1 MSERPSHLD
10 VVDPLYDLI
19 RTATPVTDTDLSTP
33 AIKGALGQMAAEV
46 ANTTTTV
53 DAVPAGRRWQRRI
66 AGVTA
71 GTALMIVCVTGAAA
85 ATGIGLWT
93 GWFDSPTSTE
103 SIHFEAYL
111 NTSSPE
117 FATAFDHAT
126 AAYPLPPG
134 QTYDRTRRSLL
145 GSGVLKQVTG
155 LRGELALSSS
165 CPWSAA
171 WLAADRLQDVARQG
185 AATSA
190 LARIATS
197 PDVAA
202 VDGGGIVDAA
212 KQTAAAAAAGDAAA
226 LKKLR
231 SAQGCESDQ

>member
-1 MSERPSHLD
+1 
-10 VVDPLYDLI
+10 
-19 RTATPVTDTDLSTP
+19 
-33 AIKGALGQMAAEV
+33 MAAEV
-46 ANTTTTV
+46 ASTTATV
-53 DAVPAGRRWQRRI
+53 DAVPARRRWQRRI
-66 AGVTA
+66 AGVTV
-71 GTALMIVCVTGAAA
+71 GTALTIASVSAAA
-85 ATGIGLWT
+85 ATGIGLWV

-103 SIHFEAYL
+103 SIHDEAYL

-117 FATAFDHAT
+117 FADAFDRAT

-171 WLAADRLQDVARQG
+171 WLAADQRHDTASQG
-185 AATSA
+185 VATSA
-190 LARIATS
+190 LERIATS

-202 VDGGGIVDAA
+202 IDGGGIVDRAE
-212 KQTAAAAAAGDAAA
+212 QIAAAAGAGDAAA
-226 LKKLR
+226 LETLR
-231 SAQGCESDQ
+231 SAVGCESDQ